1 MCVFCR
7 EAKTHVVR
15 VLSCVERAGGEGPE
29 GRGGEAREALRACV
43 ARAKIEQWP
52 VRELH
57 TTHTTRQGHRHRHRH
72 RRRHTLRSPQ
82 LPREVG
88 RREPDGVRW
97 WGPTQPAPA
106 LQRLVLSRRRRSLSK
121 SVALLPVPGATSASL
136 VARASP
142 ERGGAGQGGEVRT
155 NRAGGAAGKVVG
167 YERVAGRPSIL
178 RRKSAPPPPPGSP
191 RVTSQPTP

>member
-1 MCVFCR
+1 VCVFCR

-29 GRGGEAREALRACV
+29 GRGRGAESLLCAV

>member
-1 MCVFCR
+1 MNR
-7 EAKTHVVR
+7 AVVR
-15 VLSCVERAGGEGPE
+15 ASPLFVRVGLTPRRVRGAPGPRRSRAPQTTQAASSRSRTSATLLPMVSAQEKVGGGAAAVWS
-29 GRGGEAREALRACV
+29 R
-43 ARAKIEQWP
+43 WD
-52 VRELH
+52 
-57 TTHTTRQGHRHRHRH
+57 
-72 RRRHTLRSPQ
+72 
-82 LPREVG
+82 
-88 RREPDGVRW
+88 EPDGVRW